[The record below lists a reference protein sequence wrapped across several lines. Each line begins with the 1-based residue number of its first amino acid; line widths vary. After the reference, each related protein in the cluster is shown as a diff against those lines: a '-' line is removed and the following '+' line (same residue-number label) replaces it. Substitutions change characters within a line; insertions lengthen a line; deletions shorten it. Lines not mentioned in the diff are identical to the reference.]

1 MKKNSFRRKTLLVAS
16 LLAVASIGVGVA
28 GTFAFFQSSQSFDVT
43 VQAAKV
49 DVAQDATIEKPTL
62 QYADV
67 DSVTVAEDGSVVASG
82 VVSGDTF
89 IIHTTYKNNST
100 IGIKYRIKAKAST
113 GLTTAIYTDADCK
126 TPAKDDSY
134 TNLAKGGKIDDHYVL
149 VKVTEDMPNGGSSKV
164 TVGVDAVQ
172 DNVTP
177 VTEEEFTTSLANGG
191 TLDLASD
198 TNLTLDAA
206 SVVKNDTVVDLHGKT
221 LTLDASTAMGTALS
235 VEDGKTL
242 TLKNGNVITKGKNA
256 GVDLIQALGAD
267 LVLDNVNY
275 TAENGTAIAY
285 QGSGSDV
292 TIKDSKII
300 VNNGYYAVTTNAS
313 SDYGNQSDSS
323 VTITGSTLTVT
334 NDGKEEEK
342 GDCAALYLNVG
353 GRYSISDSTITGQRF
368 GALIRSGDL
377 TLNNVTINKTETVDL
392 GYVKKADSGTF
403 GSGTEVAQ
411 GALFLGNGSSGN
423 YTAPSKVT
431 FAGPVTFKGE
441 GPAIVASGSTTQ
453 DVDLETGTYYK
464 GDVKVYDFRTEEGD
478 THTFK
483 INGTDLKIGDYTH
496 NGTSKYTIA

>member
-1 MKKNSFRRKTLLVAS
+1 MKKISFRRKTLLVAS
-16 LLAVASIGVGVA
+16 LLAVASVGVGVA
-28 GTFAFFQSSQSFDVT
+28 GTVAFFQSSQSFDVT

-89 IIHTTYKNNST
+89 IIHTTYKKNST

-126 TPAKDDSY
+126 PPAKDDSY

-221 LTLDASTAMGTALS
+221 LTLDASTAKGTALS

-285 QGSGSDV
+285 QGKGSHV
-292 TIKDSKII
+292 TINNSNISVK
-300 VNNGYYAVTTNAS
+300 NGYYAVTTNAS
-313 SDYGNQSDSS
+313 SDYGDQSNSS
-323 VTITGSTLTVT
+323 VTITGSHLTVK

-353 GRYSISDSTITGQRF
+353 RRYSISDSTITGQRF

-403 GSGTEVAQ
+403 SSGSEVAQ
-411 GALFLGNGSSGN
+411 GALFLGNGSNAG

-431 FAGPVTFKGE
+431 FAGPVTFEGV

-453 DVDLETGTYYK
+453 DVDLETGKYYQ
-464 GDVKVYDFRTEEGD
+464 GDVKVYDFRSTGD
-478 THTFK
+478 PHTFT
-483 INGTDLKIGDYTH
+483 INGNAVAIGTYDHAGKMTDEYTR
-496 NGTSKYTIA
+496 